1 MPLSYLP
8 HSQPANN
15 DTRQMRRRV
24 NDIVSTVSQQV
35 GSIQSGM
42 GDLGTL
48 NVQKAPLASPTFT
61 GTVTQPSPARLTAAS
76 TATSAT
82 TGSATALPANP
93 LGYLEMSI
101 NGTTVKIPYYAV

>member
-1 MPLSYLP
+1 MALSYLP

-35 GSIQSGM
+35 GSIQANA
-42 GDLGTL
+42 GDLGVL
-48 NVQKAPLASPTFT
+48 NSTKANSTNPAIT
-61 GTVTQPSPARLTAAS
+61 GTITQTSAT

-82 TGSATALPANP
+82 AGAATALPATP
-93 LGYLEMSI
+93 LGYLQMVV